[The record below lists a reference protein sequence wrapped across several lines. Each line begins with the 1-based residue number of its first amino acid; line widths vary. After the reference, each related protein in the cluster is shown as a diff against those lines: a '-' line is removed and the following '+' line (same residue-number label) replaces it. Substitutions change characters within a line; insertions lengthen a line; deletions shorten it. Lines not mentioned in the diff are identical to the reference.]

1 MPAPQLVRMMS
12 HGVTLLG
19 DTTCPGGVAFAFTE
33 RTGGVST
40 GCYESL
46 NLSERCAD
54 DPERVAEN
62 RRRALASIGA
72 LDCADALIEPM
83 QVHGDRVLVVGPHA
97 MTPTEARQ
105 AGLEGADAVVC
116 TEPDVPVLLC
126 FADCVPVILVA
137 PAAFAVIHSG
147 WRGTFARIAGKAFEA
162 LVDAAACGPEDVR
175 CYVGPHV
182 GPDDYEVSQEL
193 CDRFV
198 DSFGPG
204 VRVGERNLDLHAAI
218 VVALVE
224 AGARED
230 SIAHANVSTVSH
242 EDRFVSYR
250 ASGGNCGRH
259 GAIACLRR
267 AHHAPVP
274 GGSRKMEVV

>member
-33 RTGGVST
+33 RTGGVSS
-40 GCYESL
+40 GCHASL
-46 NLSERCAD
+46 NLGASCGDA
-54 DPERVAEN
+54 PELVAEN
-62 RRRALASIGA
+62 RRRVLEAIGA
-72 LDCADALIEPM
+72 LDCADALITTA
-83 QVHGDRVLVVGPHA
+83 QVHGDRVLVIGPQA
-97 MTPTEARQ
+97 MTPSEARQ
-105 AGLEGADAVVC
+105 AGREGADAVVC
-116 TEPDVPVLLC
+116 TQPDVPVLLC

-137 PAAFAVIHSG
+137 PSAFAVIHSG
-147 WRGTFARIAGKAFEA
+147 WRGTLARIAGKAFAA
-162 LVDAAACGPEDVR
+162 LVDAAACEPDDVR

-182 GPDDYEVSQEL
+182 GPDDYEVSREL

-204 VRVGERNLDLHAAI
+204 VRVGERNLDLHVAI
-218 VVALVE
+218 VAALVD

-230 SIAHANVSTVSH
+230 SIAHANVSTASH
-242 EDRFVSYR
+242 VDRFYSYR
-250 ASGGNCGRH
+250 ASGGTCGRH

-267 AHHAPVP
+267 VHHATVL
-274 GGSRKMEVV
+274 GGSRTMEVV

>member
-19 DTTCPGGVAFAFTE
+19 DTACPGGVAFAFTE

-40 GCYESL
+40 GCHASL
-46 NLSERCAD
+46 NLGASCGD
-54 DPERVAEN
+54 DPELVAEN
-62 RRRALASIGA
+62 RRRALGAIGA
-72 LDCADALIEPM
+72 LGCADALITIA

-97 MTPTEARQ
+97 MTPPEARK
-105 AGLEGADAVVC
+105 AGREGADAVVC
-116 TEPDVPVLLC
+116 TQPDVPVLLC

-147 WRGTFARIAGKAFEA
+147 WRGTFARIAGKAFA
-162 LVDAAACGPEDVR
+162 TLVDAAACEPGDVR

-182 GPDDYEVSQEL
+182 GPDDYEVSQDL

-198 DSFGPG
+198 GAFGPD
-204 VRVGERNLDLHAAI
+204 VRVGERNLDLHAA
-218 VVALVE
+218 VVAALVE
-224 AGARED
+224 AGARKD
-230 SIAHANVSTVSH
+230 AIAHANVSTASH
-242 EDRFVSYR
+242 VDRFYSYR

-259 GAIACLRR
+259 GAIACLKR
-267 AHHAPVP
+267 AHHATVP
-274 GGSRKMEVV
+274 GDGRTREMV